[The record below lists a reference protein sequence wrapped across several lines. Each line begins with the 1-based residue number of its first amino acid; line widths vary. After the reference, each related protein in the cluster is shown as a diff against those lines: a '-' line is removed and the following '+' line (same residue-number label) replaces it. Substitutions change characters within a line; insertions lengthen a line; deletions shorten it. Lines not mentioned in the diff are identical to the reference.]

1 MYKCI
6 QVCVQVSIY
15 IASFPNR
22 PAIMFFDLFV
32 GVDGMVIHL
41 VKSAPPPPAP
51 GICNIELLYMHF
63 SVLHFFTHVSIQVY
77 SMHVHVL
84 ELPWCASNR
93 MQLLHACACT

>member
-22 PAIMFFDLFV
+22 SAMFFYPFV

-51 GICNIELLYMHF
+51 GTCNIELLYMHF
-63 SVLHFFTHVSIQVY
+63 SVLHFSQYIISIQY
-77 SMHVHVL
+77 
-84 ELPWCASNR
+84 
-93 MQLLHACACT
+93 ACACIGVALVCFK